1 MRRIGIVV
9 SLCTCVGL
17 LVAVAATVDVAAEKE
32 KQRGKREVR
41 LWDDCDP
48 TDLNWNRTGGC
59 SLSEGQVSE
68 ADFLAYLFSP
78 LHPSQIGHPAWAFEP
93 SYLTI
98 KAGKSVAVSNEGGRT
113 HSFTEVANFGGGVVP
128 PLNQSRPGSGA
139 PPLTPAPECVAGFTP
154 IPGGGQSVVE
164 GLAPGDHKFQCCFH
178 PWMRAVV
185 KVSEEK

>member
-1 MRRIGIVV
+1 MRRVGIFVT
-9 SLCTCVGL
+9 LFTCVGL
-17 LVAVAATVDVAAEKE
+17 LVAAAATVDVSAEKE

-41 LWDDCDP
+41 MWDDCDP

-59 SLSEGQVSE
+59 SLSEGQVTE
-68 ADFLAYLFSP
+68 AEFIAYLFSP

-154 IPGGGQSVVE
+154 IPGGGTSVVE
-164 GLAPGDHKFQCCFH
+164 GLTPGDHKFQCCFH
-178 PWMRAVV
+178 PWMRALV